1 MTREE
6 IFAGV
11 QEIFRDIFDEDDLVI
26 EDHTNSD
33 TIEDWDSLNHINLVS
48 AIEKEFKIRFALGEL
63 QELKDVGAMIDLM
76 MIKINHESL

>member
-6 IFAGV
+6 IFNGV

-26 EDHTNSD
+26 EDSTNSD

-76 MIKINHESL
+76 LTKINS